1 MNAINNKTILWGAA
15 ALIATAALGVLALRH
30 PPEAG
35 MGVSR
40 GRTLQVVAG
49 ENFWGSL
56 ISQLGGS
63 HVHVLSIVSDPNADP
78 HEYASTTDD
87 ARAVANADYAI
98 FNGAGYDS
106 WGDKLLSASQNPNRR
121 ILDIASLLGKK
132 DGDNPHFF
140 YSPTYVNQVVLR
152 MESDLV
158 ALDPADTAY
167 FQQQYAVL
175 NAALAVYQN
184 RIAAIKR
191 QFGGTKVAATED
203 IFTYLADAAG
213 LDLVSPPAFMLAVA
227 EGNDPP
233 AASVAEFERLLG
245 SGDVRVLVYNQQTI
259 TPLTV
264 NIEKMAADRGMG
276 IVGITEIITP
286 PNLSFQDWMNGEVI
300 KLQNE
305 LSAKASGH

>member
-15 ALIATAALGVLALRH
+15 ALIATAALSILALRH

-40 GRTLQVVAG
+40 GQILQVVAG

-106 WGDKLLSASQNPNRR
+106 WGDKLLGASQNPNRR
-121 ILDIASLLGKK
+121 VLDIASLLGKK
-132 DGDNPHFF
+132 EGDNPHFF
-140 YSPTYVNQVVLR
+140 YSPAYVNKVVLQ

-167 FQQQYAVL
+167 YRQQYVVL
-175 NAALAVYQN
+175 SAALAAYQN
-184 RIAAIKR
+184 RIIAIKH

-203 IFTYLADAAG
+203 IFKYLADAAG

-245 SGDVRVLVYNQQTI
+245 NGEVRVLVYNQQTI

-286 PNLSFQDWMNGEVI
+286 PNLSFQVWMNGEVI
-300 KLQNE
+300 ELQNA
-305 LSAKASGH
+305 LSAKASGR

>member
-1 MNAINNKTILWGAA
+1 MNAINNKIILWGAA
-15 ALIATAALGVLALRH
+15 ALIATAALGAIAVRH
-30 PPEAG
+30 PPQAD
-35 MGVSR
+35 MSASR
-40 GRTLQVVAG
+40 GRVLQVVAG
-49 ENFWGSL
+49 ENFYGSL
-56 ISQLGGS
+56 VSQLGGS

-106 WGDKLLSASQNPNRR
+106 WADKLLSASQNQNRR
-121 ILDIASLLGKK
+121 LLDIASLLGKK
-132 DGDNPHFF
+132 EGDNPHFF
-140 YSPTYVNQVVLR
+140 YGPEYVNQVVLR
-152 MESDLV
+152 MESDLI
-158 ALDPADTAY
+158 ALDPASTAY
-167 FQQQYAVL
+167 YQQQYNSLSAS
-175 NAALAVYQN
+175 LAVYQN
-184 RIAAIKR
+184 RIAIIKR

-203 IFTYLADAAG
+203 IFAYLAMAAG
-213 LDLVSPPAFMLAVA
+213 LDLVSPPEFMLAVA

-245 SGDVRVLVYNQQTI
+245 SGEVRVLVYNQQTI

-286 PNLSFQDWMNGEVI
+286 PNRSFQDWMNGEVI
-300 KLQNE
+300 ELQHA

>member
-1 MNAINNKTILWGAA
+1 MNAINNRTLLWGAA

-35 MGVSR
+35 MGVSE
-40 GRTLQVVAG
+40 GRILQVVAG

-56 ISQLGGS
+56 ASQLGGS
-63 HVHVLSIVSDPNADP
+63 HAHVLSIVSDPNADP

-106 WGDKLLSASQNPNRR
+106 WGDKLLGASQNPNRKL
-121 ILDIASLLGKK
+121 LDIANLLGKK
-132 DGDNPHFF
+132 EGDNPHFF
-140 YSPTYVNQVVLR
+140 YSPAYVNQVVLQ
-152 MESDLV
+152 MESDFI
-158 ALDPADTAY
+158 ALDPADAPY
-167 FQQQYAVL
+167 YRQQYAVL
-175 NAALAVYQN
+175 SAALAGYQN
-184 RIAAIKR
+184 RIIGIKH
-191 QFGGTKVAATED
+191 QFAGTKVAATED
-203 IFTYLADAAG
+203 VFTYLADAAG

-245 SGDVRVLVYNQQTI
+245 SGEVRVLVYNQQTI

-286 PNLSFQDWMNGEVI
+286 PKLSFQGWMNGEVI
-300 KLQNE
+300 ELQHA